1 MYVSHVLN
9 HLVSPHEAVL
19 AASMAT
25 WMLAVDHLR
34 RGSRMYSGDVS
45 LKVSFPF
52 ESFALAG
59 TRLPETIEECTV
71 GFCQR
76 VPAVWSKDEI
86 ISYDEE
92 ASSDFGDSCSGC

>member
-9 HLVSPHEAVL
+9 HLVSSQEAVL

-25 WMLAVDHLR
+25 WMLAVDHLS

-59 TRLPETIEECTV
+59 TRLPEAIEECTV

-76 VPAVWSKDEI
+76 VRAGLIK
-86 ISYDEE
+86 
-92 ASSDFGDSCSGC
+92 G